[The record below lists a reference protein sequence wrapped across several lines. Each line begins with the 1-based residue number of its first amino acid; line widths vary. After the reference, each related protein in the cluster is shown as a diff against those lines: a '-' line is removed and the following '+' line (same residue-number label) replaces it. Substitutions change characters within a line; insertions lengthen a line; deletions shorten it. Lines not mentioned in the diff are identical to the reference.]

1 MLPGLHP
8 IRIEFFWQPPDGVSV
23 TVQRPPG
30 IKAPQGVCTTHSAT
44 YYLTR
49 AQCLRLLV
57 VSCCFHIVKL
67 LSEESADAG
76 PRILR
81 GVNMS

>member
-30 IKAPQGVCTTHSAT
+30 IKAPQGVCTTH
-44 YYLTR
+44 
-49 AQCLRLLV
+49 LRPLV
-57 VSCCFHIVKL
+57 VSCCFHIVTL